1 MNMILNLAGKAVVIL
16 DVGKGKIDGI
26 IENDLG
32 LIRYILKIFREFEL
46 SSNNDYLQFENK
58 IGETYIHRVILEYYS
73 QFNTKLFTILSDSSS
88 YEVNH
93 KK

>member
-46 SSNNDYLQFENK
+46 SF
-58 IGETYIHRVILEYYS
+58 
-73 QFNTKLFTILSDSSS
+73 
-88 YEVNH
+88 
-93 KK
+93 

>member
-1 MNMILNLAGKAVVIL
+1 MILNLAGKAVGIL
-16 DVGKGKIDGI
+16 DVGKGKIIGI

-58 IGETYIHRVILEYYS
+58 EGETYLHRVILEYYS
-73 QFNTKLFTILSDSSS
+73 HFDTKLLQF
-88 YEVNH
+88 
-93 KK
+93 